1 MTSIDQTNAILELVN
16 FDLIIL
22 KNKTKDERELI
33 KEDFLNSFN
42 ENIMQIRLLCL
53 TNTFDEIINSFDTI
67 DYLITIRIK
76 NLIVS
81 VSTCKE
87 QVNKSEMSDES
98 QKRLNQMNKS
108 TQKHME
114 VQLMCA
120 KEMSNTITHMIDFV
134 ERFSL
139 SLGIGVTKINVI
151 KGQTQFYLDNG
162 YVFFDVKGGCD
173 IDTSF
178 LNTIHSNA
186 MTWKNDKKIDGH
198 ILDKTSEIYMFL
210 NAIGIS
216 DEIIQFQMV
225 KFPLKIQRMQ
235 RLINGIFSIDMI
247 TKNGIFMT
255 KCLLN
260 IEENTNNR
268 KIKID
273 SIDFSKKTEYSRF
286 LKNSDKLLGMIQF
299 EIIPFKG
306 IDVGARI
313 SNIQKATSPE
323 ILEQYNFACQ
333 GQLEIENIKDLIIQN
348 LNPSGGVDY
357 LVKLKMNEFI
367 VAMGL
372 ITKNKIDILC
382 ASKFSGLGRHILGFM
397 ETHIKTKNVK
407 FISLS
412 AVSEAIGFYLK
423 QGYKFIPEKMVFMEK
438 GLVFHEFILEIYN
451 TANIWKFDL
460 TDEDDENEF
469 EEKPELFNLM
479 EGLGF
484 EDNIMSHG
492 TTHHKSILD
501 TWEKMLINFISSEN
515 VALEGEILDHTEI
528 IMTKSLVN

>member
-22 KNKTKDERELI
+22 KNKTKDEREFI

-42 ENIMQIRLLCL
+42 ENIMQIRLLCPN
-53 TNTFDEIINSFDTI
+53 NTFDEIFKSFDTI

-162 YVFFDVKGGCD
+162 YVFFDV
-173 IDTSF
+173 F

-235 RLINGIFSIDMI
+235 KLINGIFSIDMI

-260 IEENTNNR
+260 IEENTNTR

-273 SIDFSKKTEYSRF
+273 SIDLSQKNEYSRF
-286 LKNSDKLLGMIQF
+286 LKNSDKLLGMIHF
-299 EIIPFKG
+299 EITPFKG
-306 IDVGARI
+306 IDI
-313 SNIQKATSPE
+313 
-323 ILEQYNFACQ
+323 
-333 GQLEIENIKDLIIQN
+333 
-348 LNPSGGVDY
+348 
-357 LVKLKMNEFI
+357 
-367 VAMGL
+367 
-372 ITKNKIDILC
+372 
-382 ASKFSGLGRHILGFM
+382 
-397 ETHIKTKNVK
+397 ETHKKRLLQK
-407 FISLS
+407 FL
-412 AVSEAIGFYLK
+412 
-423 QGYKFIPEKMVFMEK
+423 
-438 GLVFHEFILEIYN
+438 N
-451 TANIWKFDL
+451 NITL
-460 TDEDDENEF
+460 
-469 EEKPELFNLM
+469 LAR
-479 EGLGF
+479 
-484 EDNIMSHG
+484 DNWI
-492 TTHHKSILD
+492 
-501 TWEKMLINFISSEN
+501 
-515 VALEGEILDHTEI
+515 
-528 IMTKSLVN
+528 

>member
-1 MTSIDQTNAILELVN
+1 MISIDQTNAILDLVN

-22 KNKTKDERELI
+22 KNKTEDEREFI
-33 KEDFLNSFN
+33 KEEFFNSFN
-42 ENIMQIRLLCL
+42 ENIMQIQLLCPD
-53 TNTFDEIINSFDTI
+53 NTFDEIFQSFDTI

-87 QVNKSEMSDES
+87 QINKSEMSDES
-98 QKRLNQMNKS
+98 QKRLNKMDKS

-114 VQLMCA
+114 VNLMCA
-120 KEMSNTITHMIDFV
+120 KEMSNTINHMIDFV

-247 TKNGIFMT
+247 TKKGIFMT

-306 IDVGARI
+306 IDVEARI

-348 LNPSGGVDY
+348 LNPSGKGVDY

-423 QGYKFIPEKMVFMEK
+423 QGYKFIPQKMVFMEK
-438 GLVFHEFILEIYN
+438 GLDLHEFILEIYN
-451 TANIWKFDL
+451 TANTWKLDI
-460 TDEDDENEF
+460 TVEDAENEF
-469 EEKPELFNLM
+469 EEKPELFTLM

-484 EDNIMSHG
+484 EDEIMSHG
-492 TTHHKSILD
+492 TTHHKSRLD
-501 TWEKMLINFISSEN
+501 IWEKKLLNIISSEN
-515 VALEGEILDHTEI
+515 VALEGEILDQTEI
-528 IMTKSLVN
+528 IMTKLVN